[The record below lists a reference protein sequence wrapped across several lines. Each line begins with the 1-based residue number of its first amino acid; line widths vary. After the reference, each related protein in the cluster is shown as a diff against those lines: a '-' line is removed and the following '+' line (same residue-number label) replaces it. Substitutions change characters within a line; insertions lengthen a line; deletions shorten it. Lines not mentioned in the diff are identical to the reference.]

1 LKKPLNQHA
10 RELRQSNTINNNSK
24 KNSVPWWTAR
34 PTVMRKKVNANR
46 LYQRTK
52 SDEVLR
58 ERRKATYM
66 ETKQTYQAKIKK
78 AKSTSWKEYCNV
90 AASVNPWSQVY
101 KLAASRT
108 RECSKMTT
116 IRKPDRTEKTSLHKT
131 ANVILDYL
139 FTEDSGEDNLHHKNI
154 RKAIEEPIHT
164 DDDAEFTQEE
174 IKNTIESFNH
184 KKAPGLDGITGGIY
198 HRMFHMFPR
207 IITTI

>member
-1 LKKPLNQHA
+1 MKKPFNQHA

-78 AKSTSWKEYCNV
+78 AKSTSWKENCNV
-90 AASVNPWSQVY
+90 AASVNPWSQVD

-164 DDDAEFTQEE
+164 DEDAEFTQEE
-174 IKNTIESFNH
+174 INTIESFNH
-184 KKAPGLDGITGGIY
+184 KKAPGLDDIV
-198 HRMFHMFPR
+198 
-207 IITTI
+207 

>member
-1 LKKPLNQHA
+1 
-10 RELRQSNTINNNSK
+10 
-24 KNSVPWWTAR
+24 
-34 PTVMRKKVNANR
+34 MRKKVNANR
-46 LYQRTK
+46 RLHQRTK

-66 ETKQTYQAKIKK
+66 ETKRTYQAEMKK

-101 KLAASRT
+101 KLAAGKT
-108 RECSKMTT
+108 RECRKMTT
-116 IRKPDRTEKTSLHKT
+116 VRKPDRTQKSLHET
-131 ANVILDYL
+131 ANIILDYL
-139 FTEDSGEDNLHHKNI
+139 FTEDSGEDNHHKNI
-154 RKAIEEPIHT
+154 KKAIEEPVHT

-198 HRMFHMFPR
+198 QRMFHVPQNNY
-207 IITTI
+207 